1 MDCVFCKIVKKEIP
15 AEIVYEDA
23 KTIAFLDISPVHPGH
38 TLVVSK
44 THHETLLETPDDV
57 ACHMLSVVKKIAVSV
72 IKATNAQGVNVGV
85 NNGSAAGQ
93 VIFHTHYHV
102 IPRFDNDGLKL
113 WPQQKYQEGQMQNIA
128 SRIRT
133 LLL

>member
-38 TLVVSK
+38 ALVVSK